1 MLLLT
6 SLSQAQHYLIPTHF
20 AESPSPPKPD
30 YSDESNW
37 CALPHRVDEADQAPK
52 GFQPGGARR
61 QADIQPV
68 KGKVAGYDAQ
78 AATDEGVRADVFYV
92 HPTIF
97 SDKPKTEFKWNQDL
111 RDPEL
116 NRLVD
121 ELPIRYQASAFNAAG
136 HVYAP
141 RYRQAHYSVFL
152 TLHLE
157 DKKQALDLAY
167 ADVEASFDYFIK
179 HYNQG
184 RPYVLAGH
192 SQGTLHL
199 ARLLRQRII
208 GTPLQQHLVAAYL
221 PGMPI
226 PPDSLA
232 GLPVCQDS
240 TDTGCWMSWRTYRWG
255 YQPVQSPNTQS
266 EPVCVNPIS
275 WLYEGTGKSDS
286 IQGYVPRRHHK
297 GAVVKPFG
305 RIYPH
310 RCDAATYRGILWV
323 HRPRFPGSFLIR
335 SANYHAGDINL
346 FYMDV
351 RFNAALRV
359 QRFTSNAKQ

>member
-1 MLLLT
+1 MLRLFPALIFSLLFGVE
-6 SLSQAQHYLIPTHF
+6 LLHAQHYLNPTRF
-20 AESPSPPKPD
+20 AESPSPPVPD
-30 YSDESNW
+30 YSDSNNW
-37 CALPHRVDEADQAPK
+37 CALPGRADEADK
-52 GFQPGGARR
+52 T
-61 QADIQPV
+61 PV
-68 KGKVAGYDAQ
+68 GYLAAAADAQ
-78 AATDEGVRADVFYV
+78 ADVFYI
-92 HPTIF
+92 HPTLY
-97 SDKPKTEFKWNQDL
+97 SDKPKTEFKWNHDL
-111 RDPEL
+111 RDSEL

-136 HVYAP
+136 RVYAP

-152 TLHLE
+152 TPNLE
-157 DKKQALDLAY
+157 DKKQALELAY
-167 ADVEASFDYFIK
+167 ADVEAAFDYFIQ

-208 GTPLQQHLVAAYL
+208 GKALQTHLVAAYL

-226 PPDSLA
+226 PADSLA
-232 GLPVCQDS
+232 GLPVCVDS
-240 TDTGCWMSWRTYRWG
+240 TATGCWTSWRTFRWG
-255 YQPVQSPNTQS
+255 YQPAASPKNA

-275 WLYEGTGKSDS
+275 WEYAGGRSDTV
-286 IQGYVPRRHHK
+286 QAYVDRRLHK

-305 RIYPH
+305 RIYQK
-310 RCDAATYRGILWV
+310 RCDAASYCGVLWV

-335 SANYHAGDINL
+335 SSNYHAGDINL

-351 RFNAALRV
+351 RHNAALRV
-359 QRFTSNAKQ
+359 QRFTANSAR